1 MSDEFNEMV
10 ERHAPA
16 MEDEGLRIFLVD
28 ELSLRCGDKGT
39 CTIEHG
45 GVSFTV
51 LKNTNPKPKKQGRG
65 GNQSPALT

>member
-1 MSDEFNEMV
+1 MTMSEEKMEFGEEV
-10 ERHAPA
+10 EAKL
-16 MEDEGLRIFLVD
+16 DLFLVD